1 MKLKSLRITFIFSL
15 ALALVVSG
23 CRREIINTDTT
34 AKLRFSEDTVH
45 FDTVFSTVGS
55 VTLSLILFNDFNTT
69 LEVSN
74 ITLAGGA
81 FSQFRMNVD
90 GAPGD
95 VFDNIQ
101 IPPNDSLYVFV
112 EVTVDPNEEALP
124 YVIEDSILFSTNG
137 NMQTVRL
144 IAYGQNAHFHYGQIL
159 GLGPSDDT
167 TWTDDLPHVIIGSV
181 LVDSLFTLH
190 ITEGTNI
197 YLHGGSYFY
206 VLGTLDVQGTK
217 DSVVTFQGDRLEDFY
232 KDVPGQWEG
241 IYFLRGSTNNV
252 IKYAEIKNAL
262 EGISLGFSTV
272 PDLSSFL
279 DNQVDL
285 TLENT
290 MIYDI
295 QNNGITSLN
304 SVVKATNCLVY
315 NIGASNVALFLGGDY
330 QFRHCTLANYGSTY
344 LSHQSPILGFTDY
357 FEFNIDNILQN
368 DLTKADFYNC
378 IIYGSIAEGDEIVI
392 DTLLAPTV
400 FNFNFDH
407 CIMRTTIDESLL
419 NDTGC
424 FYNQDPIFAN
434 IGERNYCPTTGSPA
448 LNAGIDLPWDPVL
461 IDIRGEVRPFAGTLP
476 DIGAYETTAE

>member
-1 MKLKSLRITFIFSL
+1 MKLISLRSSLVFSL
-15 ALALVVSG
+15 LLALVVSG
-23 CRREIINTDTT
+23 CRREIINTDTS
-34 AKLRFSEDTVH
+34 AALRFSEDTVH
-45 FDTVFSTVGS
+45 FDTVFTTVGS
-55 VTLSLILFNDFNTT
+55 ITLSLTLFNDYNTT

-90 GAPGD
+90 GEAGD
-95 VFDNIQ
+95 TFDNIQ

-112 EVTVDPNEEALP
+112 EVTVDPNAEALP
-124 YVIEDSILFSTNG
+124 YVIEDSIIFTTNG
-137 NMQTVRL
+137 NVQAVKL

-159 GLGPSDDT
+159 GIGPSSDT

-197 YLHGGSYFY
+197 HMHGGSYFY

-272 PDLSSFL
+272 PELESFF

-304 SVVKATNCLVY
+304 CVVKATNCLVY

-344 LSHQSPILGFTDY
+344 LTHQSPILGFFDY
-357 FEFNIDNILQN
+357 FEFNPDNILQN
-368 DLTKADFYNC
+368 DLTRADFYNC
-378 IIYGSIAEGDEIVI
+378 IIYGAIAEGDEIVI
-392 DTLLAPTV
+392 DTLLTPTV

-407 CIMRTTIDESLL
+407 CVMRTTYDASLL

-424 FYNQDPIFAN
+424 FFNMDPMFAN
-434 IGERNYCPTTGSPA
+434 ITERNYCPTTGSPA
-448 LNAGIDLPWDPVL
+448 LNAGIALPWDPVD
-461 IDIRGEVRPFAGTLP
+461 IDIRGEIRPFAGTLP